1 MTEIDELLTIPYE
14 KNELEIGV
22 SKFLSFINKY
32 GGNVLE
38 NWGSTIFRVSPM
50 DEIQRNGVFV
60 SL

>member
-38 NWGSTIFRVSPM
+38 NWGSTIFRVFPM
-50 DEIQRNGVFV
+50 DEIQRN
-60 SL
+60 